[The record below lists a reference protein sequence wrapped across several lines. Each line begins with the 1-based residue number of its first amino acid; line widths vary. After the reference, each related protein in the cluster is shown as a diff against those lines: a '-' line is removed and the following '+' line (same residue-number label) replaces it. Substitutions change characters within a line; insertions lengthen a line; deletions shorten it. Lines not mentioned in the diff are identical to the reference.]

1 MGSSQAASK
10 LILMEADARNSIIES
25 MAPRAAAN
33 TLTSMEDAMQAICA
47 QSEPGSP
54 EVRRLAPHAKPLGT
68 DRALRPPWRRLMLSP
83 LPHRS
88 RPLRFC
94 LESAKP

>member
-1 MGSSQAASK
+1 MGSTQAASK

-47 QSEPGSP
+47 TSEPGSP
-54 EVRRLAPHAKPLGT
+54 EVRRSIQT
-68 DRALRPPWRRLMLSP
+68 NTCMMLQP
-83 LPHRS
+83 
-88 RPLRFC
+88 
-94 LESAKP
+94 A